1 MLSLHGKLAS
11 LNRRLQGILQLT
23 TDQDH
28 SIKVEDVEV
37 DSTKFN
43 YICAE
48 CAWTTSTSA
57 RALARHFTLKHAF
70 RIKYPHR
77 KSLHEDPEQLKKHRS
92 QKHRHL
98 CPACHRFFATVKEC
112 EHHEPCES
120 QYRIAQQTSN
130 DVSPREPIDQ
140 GIGGNAS
147 PHGPVDQDVGG
158 NATPTEQ
165 SSLMRR
171 WSGPS
176 GCCPDPGCQL
186 TFLDFDCLYE
196 HYVRLHPLSII
207 HHGHPKPFKCPFCP
221 KRYRHDRFIPGH
233 VRKHKRRSSNVPGV
247 GDAEDQQA
255 LIQQSHV
262 AMANRKIQLRAE
274 AQAQA
279 QADRT
284 SSGEAVDDLIRVM
297 EEEDYNLVFKDGVVY
312 IDEAVELESPT
323 SEQSD
328 QTNLQESQCLKEATP
343 IGCILQAC
351 PTDSEKPCPK
361 NDGPSVEVAH
371 QTFVP
376 EPESCDLMDLDDDYP
391 ERFAFDEDD
400 LPSRTSNLDTSI
412 TAVHFLNEILYQ
424 SLLRRIVCTLQMH
437 YFVSVNEVAD
447 LFIYFLDEYQR
458 MYVLNEIGSI
468 NLKQHDSSILLALQ
482 DTVFRTLL
490 GAWVDFKRFALR
502 YAPQLIRKANNHGT
516 GLGKSVTWA
525 LLQYCLN
532 LENLIY
538 RDETS
543 IADDFLRDPL
553 RKDLAVANDTPFPRL
568 VAALAERVKKRIHPS
583 VVFTNE
589 MILRGTRDYVVL
601 LQTIFRAFYPIDA
614 GHERLWRELR
624 LL

>member
-11 LNRRLQGILQLT
+11 LNQRLQSIIQLT

-28 SIKVEDVEV
+28 SIKVDDAEV
-37 DSTKFN
+37 DPTKTN

-48 CAWTTSTSA
+48 CAWMTSTSVH
-57 RALARHFTLKHAF
+57 ALARHFTSKHAF
-70 RIKYPHR
+70 RIKCPHC

-92 QKHRHL
+92 QKHRHR
-98 CPACHRFFATVKEC
+98 CPTCRRFFATVKEC
-112 EHHEPCES
+112 KHHEPCES

-130 DVSPREPIDQ
+130 NLSPHEPVDHDIDGDASPHEPVDQ
-140 GIGGNAS
+140 DIGGNAS
-147 PHGPVDQDVGG
+147 
-158 NATPTEQ
+158 PTEQ

-186 TFLDFDCLYE
+186 TFLNFDSLYE
-196 HYVRLHPLSII
+196 HYVGLHPLSTV

-262 AMANRKIQLRAE
+262 AMANRKPQLRAE
-274 AQAQA
+274 PQA

-284 SSGEAVDDLIRVM
+284 SSGEEVDDSIRVM
-297 EEEDYNLVFKDGVVY
+297 EEEDYNLVFKDGVIY
-312 IDEAVELESPT
+312 IDEAVEPESST

-328 QTNLQESQCLKEATP
+328 QTNLQESQCLKATP
-343 IGCILQAC
+343 FGLVLQAC

-361 NDGPSVEVAH
+361 NDGPSVEVDH
-371 QTFVP
+371 QTFVL
-376 EPESCDLMDLDDDYP
+376 EPESYDPMDLDNDYP
-391 ERFAFDEDD
+391 ERFALDEED
-400 LPSRTSNLDTSI
+400 LPSRTRHLDTSI
-412 TAVHFLNEILYQ
+412 IAVRFLNEILYQ
-424 SLLRRIVCTLQMH
+424 SLLRRIVSALQMH

-447 LFIYFLDEYQR
+447 LFIYFLDEAQR

-468 NLKQHDSSILLALQ
+468 NFNQHDSSILLALQ

-502 YAPQLIRKANNHGT
+502 YAPQSIIQANNQGND
-516 GLGKSVTWA
+516 LEKSVTWA
-525 LLQYCLN
+525 LLQYCLD

-538 RDETS
+538 CDETN
-543 IADDFLRDPL
+543 IADHFLREPL
-553 RKDLAVANDTPFPRL
+553 RKDLAVANDVPFPRL
-568 VAALAERVKKRIHPS
+568 VAALAERVKNRIHPS
-583 VVFTNE
+583 IVLTNE
-589 MILRGTRDYVVL
+589 MILRGTRDYVEL

>member
-11 LNRRLQGILQLT
+11 LNQRLQSIVQLT

-28 SIKVEDVEV
+28 SITVEDAEV
-37 DSTKFN
+37 DPTEFN

-57 RALARHFTLKHAF
+57 HALARHFTLKHAF
-70 RIKYPHR
+70 RIKCPHC
-77 KSLHEDPEQLKKHRS
+77 KSLHEDPEQPKKHRS

-98 CPACHRFFATVKEC
+98 CPTCRRFFATVKEC
-112 EHHEPCES
+112 KHHEPCQS

-130 DVSPREPIDQ
+130 NLSPHEPVDHDIDGSASPHEPVDQ
-140 GIGGNAS
+140 DIGGNAS
-147 PHGPVDQDVGG
+147 
-158 NATPTEQ
+158 PTEQ

-176 GCCPDPGCQL
+176 GCCPHPGCHL
-186 TFLDFDCLYE
+186 TFLDFDSLYE
-196 HYVRLHPLSII
+196 HYVGLHPLSTV

-262 AMANRKIQLRAE
+262 AMANRKPQLRAE
-274 AQAQA
+274 AQA

-284 SSGEAVDDLIRVM
+284 SSGEEVDDSIRVM
-297 EEEDYNLVFKDGVVY
+297 EEEDYNLVFKDGVIY
-312 IDEAVELESPT
+312 IDEAVELESST

-328 QTNLQESQCLKEATP
+328 QPNLQESQCLKEATP
-343 IGCILQAC
+343 FGLVLQAC

-371 QTFVP
+371 QTFVLGT
-376 EPESCDLMDLDDDYP
+376 ESYDPMDLDDDYP
-391 ERFAFDEDD
+391 ERFALDEEDF
-400 LPSRTSNLDTSI
+400 PSRTRNLDTSI
-412 TAVHFLNEILYQ
+412 IAVRFFNEILYQ
-424 SLLRRIVCTLQMH
+424 NLLRRIVSALQIH

-447 LFIYFLDEYQR
+447 LFIYFLNEDQR
-458 MYVLNEIGSI
+458 MYVWNEIGSI
-468 NLKQHDSSILLALQ
+468 NLTQHDSSILLALQ

-490 GAWVDFKRFALR
+490 GAWVDFKRLALR
-502 YAPQLIRKANNHGT
+502 YAPQLIIQANNQGN

-538 RDETS
+538 RDETN
-543 IADDFLRDPL
+543 IADHFLREPL
-553 RKDLAVANDTPFPRL
+553 RKDLAVANDVPFPRL
-568 VAALAERVKKRIHPS
+568 VAALAEWVKNRIHPS

-589 MILRGTRDYVVL
+589 MILRGTRDYVEL
-601 LQTIFRAFYPIDA
+601 LQTIFRPFYPIDA